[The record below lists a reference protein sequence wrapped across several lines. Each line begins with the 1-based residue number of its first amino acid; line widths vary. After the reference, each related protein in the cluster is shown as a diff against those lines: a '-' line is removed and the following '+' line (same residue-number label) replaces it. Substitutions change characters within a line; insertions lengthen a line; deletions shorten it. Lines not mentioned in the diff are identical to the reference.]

1 MIVIV
6 DYGMGN
12 LRSVH
17 KALERVGSQAMVTQ
31 DPSRIGRA
39 DGMIL
44 PGVGAFQKAMEN
56 LEQLRLIDTIQKF
69 ILSGKPFL
77 GICLGL
83 QLLFSESEEFC
94 QCRGLEVFKGK
105 VVRFPFSLPGAPL
118 DRDSLKVPHMGWN
131 SIRIKKKSAALGG
144 IEEGTHF
151 YFVHSYFP
159 VPADPGIITT
169 TTDYGGEFVSSVGR
183 GNLFACQFHPEKSQ
197 TSGLKIL
204 RNFASLVQP

>member
-1 MIVIV
+1 VIVIV

-31 DPSRIGRA
+31 EPSRIRRA

-44 PGVGAFQKAMEN
+44 PGVGAFKKAMEN

-69 ILSGKPFL
+69 IQSGKPFL

-105 VVRFPFSLPGAPL
+105 VVRFSFSLPGAPL
-118 DRDSLKVPHMGWN
+118 GRDSLKVPHMGWN
-131 SIRIKKKSAALGG
+131 SIRIKKESPALGG

-197 TSGLKIL
+197 AAGLKIL

>member
-1 MIVIV
+1 VIVIV

-197 TSGLKIL
+197 TAGLKVL